1 MLEKILIVLGCI
13 VVSYILT
20 VVIVDVINQYLY
32 LNEMEDDEEEDF

>member
-32 LNEMEDDEEEDF
+32 LNEKEDDEEDF